1 MNHKRRRA
9 ARLIAGVA
17 LLVSVA
23 ILLTGCW
30 LFNKDP
36 IASFTASTLAGE
48 APLTV
53 NFSAILSSDSDG
65 VITKYEWDFGDGSSG
80 TGSSVSH
87 TYTAAGT
94 YTVVLRVTDNDGAT
108 ATAQKTIIVTAPA
121 SSGGGGPGPTASF
134 TATPITGEAPLT
146 VTFNASASTYAG
158 HAITYYSWD
167 FGDGTTGTGITT
179 THTYAPATTT
189 TYHVVLR
196 IIASDNTEATATK
209 DITVIVNTSP
219 TPSSGPTASFTV
231 TPDSAQI
238 GPHEFQFDP
247 SASDAAAGR
256 ELTTYVWSFGD
267 QSSQTETTDNTVS
280 HTYFTSQSSQNFTVT
295 LTVIDDHGATDS
307 YSRTVTVKNLQPIA
321 GFEMSTDGVNWGVD
335 DIEIHNAQTASQT
348 IHFRSEAPTGD
359 LWDQDRTVDDADLP
373 NDSTSVKPDN
383 FETGTYDSG
392 DQNLSYD
399 PEGNGSNG
407 GFSWGIV
414 TYVWNFGDGTTET
427 ISANADGSC
436 PAFTHDY
443 TLAADEQ
450 QHTFTVTLEV
460 IDNQGGRGT
469 LTRTVKL
476 YKS

>member
-196 IIASDNTEATATK
+196 IIASDNTEAMM
-209 DITVIVNTSP
+209 
-219 TPSSGPTASFTV
+219 
-231 TPDSAQI
+231 
-238 GPHEFQFDP
+238 
-247 SASDAAAGR
+247 R
-256 ELTTYVWSFGD
+256 RTTW
-267 QSSQTETTDNTVS
+267 
-280 HTYFTSQSSQNFTVT
+280 
-295 LTVIDDHGATDS
+295 
-307 YSRTVTVKNLQPIA
+307 
-321 GFEMSTDGVNWGVD
+321 
-335 DIEIHNAQTASQT
+335 
-348 IHFRSEAPTGD
+348 
-359 LWDQDRTVDDADLP
+359 
-373 NDSTSVKPDN
+373 
-383 FETGTYDSG
+383 
-392 DQNLSYD
+392 
-399 PEGNGSNG
+399 
-407 GFSWGIV
+407 
-414 TYVWNFGDGTTET
+414 
-427 ISANADGSC
+427 
-436 PAFTHDY
+436 
-443 TLAADEQ
+443 
-450 QHTFTVTLEV
+450 
-460 IDNQGGRGT
+460 
-469 LTRTVKL
+469 
-476 YKS
+476 

>member
-108 ATAQKTIIVTAPA
+108 ATAQKTIIVTASA

-219 TPSSGPTASFTV
+219 TPSSAPTASFTV

-267 QSSQTETTDNTVS
+267 QSSQTETSDNTVS

-321 GFEMSTDGVNWGVD
+321 GFEMSTDGSTWGVD
-335 DIEIHNAQTASQT
+335 DIEVQATAQTVYFRSQT
-348 IHFRSEAPTGD
+348 PSGTY
-359 LWDQDRTVDDADLP
+359 WDGNNLP
-373 NDSTSVKPDN
+373 NDSTSNEPTN
-383 FETGTYDSG
+383 FDSG
-392 DQNLSYD
+392 DKNLSYD
-399 PEGNGSNG
+399 PEGNGTNG
-407 GFSWGIV
+407 TYTWGIV

-427 ISANADGSC
+427 ISASADGAC
-436 PAFTHDY
+436 PAFFHNY